1 MAVRFLLILMCAGF
15 VSAGCRPA
23 ADSLSQTT
31 TTTAVGSTHAPQA
44 VVSGSHQEDKPVD
57 QQQPVED
64 PVSTTRLEEISFE
77 DINLQIPPDTAF
89 REFMLTDRAKELDG
103 QLVRLSGYIFGGVS
117 QLRGIKE
124 FILLRNTEC
133 KFGPGG
139 QADHLV
145 RVFLEEGVDTTYTD
159 KVVEI
164 EGILRI
170 NPYKGVDGFTWSIY
184 DMAGRS
190 VKHRRR

>member
-1 MAVRFLLILMCAGF
+1 MVVRFLLILLCAGF
-15 VSAGCRPA
+15 FSAGCRPA
-23 ADSLSQTT
+23 ADSLSQ

-44 VVSGSHQEDKPVD
+44 VVSGSHQEDKPAD
-57 QQQPVED
+57 QQKPVED

-145 RVFLEEGVDTTYTD
+145 RVFLEEGVETTYTD

-170 NPYKGVDGFTWSIY
+170 NPYEGVDGFTWSIY
-184 DMAGRS
+184 DMAGS
-190 VKHRRR
+190 AVKHRRR

>member
-1 MAVRFLLILMCAGF
+1 MVVRLLLILLAASF
-15 VSAGCRPA
+15 ASAGCRPA
-23 ADSLSQTT
+23 PDSSPQTT
-31 TTTAVGSTHAPQA
+31 TVVDSTHAPQA
-44 VVSGSHQEDKPVD
+44 VVPGSQQKDKPAD
-57 QQQPVED
+57 QQQ
-64 PVSTTRLEEISFE
+64 STEKRASKTSPEEISFE

-89 REFMLTDRAKELDG
+89 RKFMLTDRAKELDG

-145 RVFLEEGVDTTYTD
+145 RVFLEEGVETTYTD
-159 KVVEI
+159 KVVEV

-170 NPYKGVDGFTWSIY
+170 EPYEGVDGFTWSIY
-184 DMAGRS
+184 DMAGNA

>member
-1 MAVRFLLILMCAGF
+1 MVVRLLLILLCAGF
-15 VSAGCRPA
+15 VLAGCRPA
-23 ADSLSQTT
+23 ADSLSH
-31 TTTAVGSTHAPQA
+31 TTTAVGSTHAPQE
-44 VVSGSHQEDKPVD
+44 SHQEDKPVD
-57 QQQPVED
+57 QQQPVKD

-89 REFMLTDRAKELDG
+89 RKFMLTDRAKELDG

-145 RVFLEEGVDTTYTD
+145 RVFLEEGVETTYTD

-170 NPYKGVDGFTWSIY
+170 KPYEGVDGFTWSIY
-184 DMAGRS
+184 DMAGS
-190 VKHRRR
+190 AVKHRRR